1 MESIMPKGGTDVKI
15 EAYEKRLYDMV
26 MQDTSPEKDWEGRK
40 QEADTIMSRLL
51 GDQWNSIGDKKDP
64 EYIDKLDAAGD
75 KLGVGRAPNAPEPL
89 DPENHKS
96 DGVHGFLCTLRDA
109 LNKLMPS
116 KKQD

>member
-1 MESIMPKGGTDVKI
+1 MPKGGTDVKI

-40 QEADTIMSRLL
+40 KEADTIMSRLL
-51 GDQWNSIGDKKDP
+51 GEQWNSIGDKKDP
-64 EYIDKLDAAGD
+64 EYIDKLDTAGD
-75 KLGVGRAPNAPEPL
+75 KLGLGRAPESPGPL
-89 DPENHKS
+89 DNPKQHEES
-96 DGVHGFLCTLRDA
+96 GLSGFLCTLRDA